1 MGVKRLKIFVLSG
14 LALVATSCFF
24 TGVENTGRISDKEV
38 TRVINELEQ
47 RQPSATLT
55 VSADSLSSWKLG
67 KRFYATDDQLR
78 MLFEPSERYE
88 LDSIAFSGKELVYEG
103 FDTLPSVSGQKTAS
117 IRFSDGLNHYIYHTH
132 KALEELPVPYSIP
145 LLIDLDMVAD
155 VARQLNQREVFIK
168 TSVWYRLQDESM
180 LKGRQY
186 IAVRIVDVLPGNKV
200 LPLKVIFEAA
210 DNHERAFV
218 WMSAP
223 GAAMRNR
230 DFDSMFSLSNLRLL
244 YPNISDKTWNLIA
257 NGNVAEEMTKEE
269 CRLSLGSPQRI
280 SPVPDQ
286 AGMREY
292 WYYDGGQY
300 LYFVD
305 GLLKSYRK

>member
-1 MGVKRLKIFVLSG
+1 
-14 LALVATSCFF
+14 
-24 TGVENTGRISDKEV
+24 
-38 TRVINELEQ
+38 
-47 RQPSATLT
+47 
-55 VSADSLSSWKLG
+55 
-67 KRFYATDDQLR
+67 
-78 MLFEPSERYE
+78 
-88 LDSIAFSGKELVYEG
+88 
-103 FDTLPSVSGQKTAS
+103 
-117 IRFSDGLNHYIYHTH
+117 
-132 KALEELPVPYSIP
+132 
-145 LLIDLDMVAD
+145 
-155 VARQLNQREVFIK
+155 
-168 TSVWYRLQDESM
+168 M

-200 LPLKVIFEAA
+200 LPLKVVFEAI

-223 GAAMRNR
+223 GATMRNR
-230 DFDSMFSLSNLRLL
+230 DFDSMFSLFNLRLL
-244 YPNISDKTWNLIA
+244 YPNISDKTWNLIV

-269 CRLSLGSPQRI
+269 CRLSLGAPQHI